1 MKDKKLIELINN
13 LTLAALRY
21 ELAKQNLDKAREELD
36 KSSEKFNN
44 EINNIEE
51 ESLTNNELIY
61 KVELVSK
68 IFEELNIDKI
78 GG

>member
-68 IFEELNIDKI
+68 IFEDLNMGKI
-78 GG
+78 LQ